1 MGLFR
6 HDGVVNMPLSARR
19 RRPYASS
26 ALKRRI
32 YASFGTTAS
41 SICPFR
47 HDRVVYMP
55 LSARLRR
62 QHASFGTTASSMGL
76 FRHDGVVYMPPFG
89 TSASSVCLFRHDCVV
104 NIPLSTRQRRLW
116 ASFGTTGIQFLTDLF
131 LGSQAVR
138 HTRTFRHTCQH
149 NVIATCHNNLS
160 TRALHT
166 LQYKCA

>member
-1 MGLFR
+1 MSLKDTGNHTFGTQLILCLHAPYVCLFGTEASSMGLFR

-19 RRPYASS
+19 RRPF
-26 ALKRRI
+26 
-32 YASFGTTAS
+32 ASFGTVAS
-41 SICPFR
+41 YIC
-47 HDRVVYMP
+47 
-55 LSARLRR
+55 
-62 QHASFGTTASSMGL
+62 L

-104 NIPLSTRQRRLW
+104 NMPLSTRQRRLW
-116 ASFGTTGIQFLTDLF
+116 ASFGTTGIQLLTGLF

-138 HTRTFRHTCQH
+138 HPRTFRHTCQH